1 MDLSV
6 IVPCH
11 NLEKFILPLLNSLG
25 NQNLYSSEVELIF
38 VCDGCTDN
46 TVQIIK
52 DFPYLQN
59 YKSISIYETNFCR
72 CGLARN
78 VGIENSTGRYIWF
91 MDGDDW
97 LRDDNAIE
105 KIIEILDYTE
115 EPIIRFDYEAPGFK
129 AKTID
134 AMVWQYVFT
143 RELIG
148 DLRFL
153 DIQPHEDREFMYEIL
168 KKVDNVLYFD
178 ESLYHYNYMRQ
189 GSNMYQ
195 YKYNNGKIKP

>member
-11 NLEKFILPLLNSLG
+11 NLENYIHNLLNSL
-25 NQNLYSSEVELIF
+25 NDQNLYSSEVELIF

-46 TVQIIK
+46 TIQIIRDYPFK
-52 DFPYLQN
+52 YDFAA
-59 YKSISIYETNFCR
+59 IRIYQTNFCK

-78 VGIENSTGRYIWF
+78 VGLENARGKYIWF

-97 LRDDNAIE
+97 LRDDDAIE
-105 KIIEILDYTE
+105 KIIEILDYTKQ
-115 EPIIRFDYEAPGFK
+115 PIIRFDYEAPGFR

-134 AMVWQYVFT
+134 AMVWQYVYSKDF
-143 RELIG
+143 IG
-148 DLRFL
+148 DLRFK

-178 ESLYHYNYMRQ
+178 ESLYHYNYMRE

-195 YKYNNGKIKP
+195 WTKNGKIEP

>member
-11 NLEKFILPLLNSLG
+11 NLENYIHNLPNSL
-25 NQNLYSSEVELIF
+25 NDQNLYSSEVELIF

-46 TVQIIK
+46 TIQIIRDYPFK
-52 DFPYLQN
+52 YDFAA
-59 YKSISIYETNFCR
+59 IRIYQTNFCK

-78 VGIENSTGRYIWF
+78 VGLENARGKYIWF

-97 LRDDNAIE
+97 LRDDDAIE
-105 KIIEILDYTE
+105 KIIEILDYTKQ
-115 EPIIRFDYEAPGFK
+115 PIIRFDYEAPGFR

-134 AMVWQYVFT
+134 AMVWQYVYSKDF
-143 RELIG
+143 IG
-148 DLRFL
+148 DLRFK

-178 ESLYHYNYMRQ
+178 ESLYHYNYMRE

-195 YKYNNGKIKP
+195 WTKNGKIEP

>member
-11 NLEKFILPLLNSLG
+11 NLENYIHNLLNSL
-25 NQNLYSSEVELIF
+25 NDQNLYSSKVELIF

-46 TVQIIK
+46 TIQVIRDYPFK
-52 DFPYLQN
+52 HDFAA
-59 YKSISIYETNFCR
+59 IRIYQTNFCK

-78 VGIENSTGRYIWF
+78 VGLENARGKYIWF

-97 LRDDNAIE
+97 LRDDDAIE
-105 KIIEILDYTE
+105 KIIEILDYTH
-115 EPIIRFDYEAPGFK
+115 EPLIRFDYEAPGFK

-134 AMVWQYVFT
+134 AMVWQYVYSKDF
-143 RELIG
+143 IG
-148 DLRFL
+148 DLRFQ

-178 ESLYHYNYMRQ
+178 ESLYHYNYMRE
-189 GSNMYQ
+189 GSNMFQ
-195 YKYNNGKIKP
+195 WTKNGKIEP